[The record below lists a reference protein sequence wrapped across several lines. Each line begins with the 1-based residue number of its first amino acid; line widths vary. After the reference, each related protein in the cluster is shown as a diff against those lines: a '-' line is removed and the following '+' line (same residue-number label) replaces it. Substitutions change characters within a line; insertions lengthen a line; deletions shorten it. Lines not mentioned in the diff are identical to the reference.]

1 MNKLISYLR
10 NKSYF
15 NLLLKAQ
22 SLWVLFITLPLCF
35 NFEGIFGTNKI
46 VIKEHFLF
54 HPYSIS
60 FFLIQNDSN
69 FMEVIALFL
78 TIAIAVYH
86 LFRPFNISLL
96 ILMAFL
102 FLNIEMYI
110 FASSNSGWTILKNI
124 WVYLILAYLLEK
136 LSNKF
141 NRDSFLL
148 PMARYQLV
156 VIYTMSSLHKLKG
169 TTWLSGDALKLAL
182 SNPEYSNIAD
192 ISYLIPDSILSLTN
206 WFVLFF
212 QLSFVFTLF
221 LPRVNVVYIAIG
233 LVTHT
238 IILFSFGLSTFWLGM
253 TLLFFSFLY
262 RRDFPLYKLSPLNK
276 TPQET
281 AATT

>member
-1 MNKLISYLR
+1 MNKLISYLE

-15 NLLLKAQ
+15 NFLLKAQ

-35 NFEGIFGTNKI
+35 NFEEIFGTNKI
-46 VIKEHFLF
+46 VIKEHFLI

-60 FFLIQNDSN
+60 FFLIQNDSD
-69 FMEVIALFL
+69 FIEIIALFF

-86 LFRPFNISLL
+86 LLRPFNILL
-96 ILMAFL
+96 HILMTFI

-110 FASSNSGWTILKNI
+110 FASSNSGWAILKNI
-124 WVYLILAYLLEK
+124 WIYLILAYLFEK

-148 PMARYQLV
+148 PMARFQLV

-169 TTWLSGDALKLAL
+169 TTWLSGIALKLAV

-192 ISYLIPDSILSLTN
+192 LSYLIPDSILSLTN

-221 LPRVNVVYIAIG
+221 LPRVNIVYIAIG

-281 AATT
+281 TATT